1 MPSKPPTEERQI
13 ILARDHRRRYG
24 ARLAFRVLHPA
35 HIGAL
40 ANVPI
45 FLRDGTVGHIRP
57 DTRPTWDFGSGYELE
72 VEGFATAA
80 EAEDAG
86 LRAAQALLLT
96 ALDLDF
102 GVRLTYT
109 NHHPST
115 VYDRTASTGVAMAAL
130 GVASWSKTVLLEK
143 LTDSLH
149 IGLRDRKLTLSMELL
164 ASSYM
169 EANDRAKFIMAV
181 SALEPLAE
189 AQDLGAEVRAFVDRA
204 VMELRADG
212 TVPAHLRASIEAR
225 LGQLRKE
232 SVRQSLLRLCDRW
245 FPNDHEAAVHLDHV
259 YRLRSELLHE
269 GAVADQDI
277 LLSAEITKVQR
288 RVRRIYEQ
296 EYSRT
301 FRVATA
307 A

>member
-1 MPSKPPTEERQI
+1 MPSKPPVEERQI

-35 HIGAL
+35 HVGAL
-40 ANVPI
+40 ANVTI
-45 FLRDGTVGHIRP
+45 LLRDGTLGRIRL

-80 EAEDAG
+80 EAEIAG
-86 LRAAQALLLT
+86 LRAAQAVLLT

-109 NHHPST
+109 NHHPAT
-115 VYDRTASTGVAMAAL
+115 VYDRTASTSVAMAAL
-130 GVASWSKTVLLEK
+130 GSVSWPETVLLEK
-143 LTDSLH
+143 LTESLH
-149 IGLRDRKLTLSMELL
+149 LVVRDRKMTLSMELL

-189 AQDLGAEVRAFVDRA
+189 AQDLGAEVKAFVDRA
-204 VMELRADG
+204 VTDLRADA
-212 TVPAHLRASIEAR
+212 TVPAYLRASIEGR
-225 LGQLRKE
+225 LDQLRKE
-232 SVRQSLLRLCDRW
+232 SVRQSLLRLCNRW
-245 FPNDHEAAVHLDHV
+245 FPSDRGAAAYIDHV

-277 LLSAEITKVQR
+277 LLSTEITKVQR

-296 EYSRT
+296 EYDRT